1 MSLGKVPWVMHAK
14 HGGIQAT
21 LRVATT
27 QHHPTT
33 NPILTN
39 PHTYQGHMMKTKKGE
54 GSGSKTALN
63 YGKQGRQTANKNKAA
78 TQ

>member
-1 MSLGKVPWVMHAK
+1 MHAK
-14 HGGIQAT
+14 HAGTQAT

-39 PHTYQGHMMKTKKGE
+39 PHTYKGHMMKTRKGE
-54 GSGSKTALN
+54 GSGSKKATMAS
-63 YGKQGRQTANKNKAA
+63 KAGRQRTKTKLEHNKTPA
-78 TQ
+78 TIP